1 MSISI
6 RGLLLATSGLALAA
20 LAGPAAAQN
29 APDNMLAELVVTAQK
44 RAENVQD
51 IPKPVQVVGSNEL
64 AQSNV
69 TEISDLKKLVPA
81 ISGTGLSIRGVA
93 TSASSIGAEN
103 KVGVT
108 LDDVPQPSRATLAN
122 NLIDIERVEVL
133 PGPQGTLSGRNATG
147 GLINL
152 VTRSPSKTWTGFAT
166 AMVTDD
172 HERQFGAY
180 VSGPITDW
188 AAFSLSAYSRHT
200 RGLLTNLTTGTDT
213 YSEVSGLRGKLELT
227 PTDDLTVT
235 LTAFHQQRNAVE
247 QGLGAFILAY
257 SSIPTSQ
264 IFTPYDFNGPR
275 RPFSELRPAAVS
287 PGQNGFS
294 SPRDSK
300 SRTMNDG
307 GVIRIDYD
315 LGENTLT
322 SITSYLRESNPAR
335 TDLTASTLVNMAM
348 RPDFDGFAH
357 IFNKTNYVTQE
368 VRLTSPTTTAFQYV
382 VGAFYSKTENTYD
395 YTRFLLPVDWHRVF
409 GQEAFALF
417 GHASYD
423 VTDKLTLS
431 GGLRYE
437 KDEIDY
443 DWTFKPIG
451 ATSRRLENGITIPF
465 PKIND
470 LIVSRGSASGDY
482 VNYDVSAQYHLTDAI
497 MAYVTYGKASQ
508 GPVYDA
514 EDNTVAMVRPL
525 TALEPEKVKAVEA
538 GLKTEWFDRRL
549 VLNANYFDSRYDNYQ
564 LQTILYDATMANTI
578 PVLKL
583 ASVGQVRTRGV
594 ELSGAAVVTS
604 DFRLNAAVS
613 YTDAKIESFPYA
625 PCYTGQTA
633 ALGCQTIVVPGET
646 AARPV
651 QRDLAGRSLAS
662 APKWRGTFSGAYTFR
677 QLIGDYDLILSGTVR
692 AQSKSNTDLLG
703 DPAKN
708 LAATTFVDAAASLT
722 NGTYRL
728 DLLANNIFEE
738 SAETYGTTMGIYQ
751 PPAGTVI
758 RTRTGMS
765 RDNTRY
771 FGLRVTATY

>member
-1 MSISI
+1 MLISA
-6 RGLLLATSGLALAA
+6 RRALMASSALVLMAA
-20 LAGPAAAQN
+20 SPAAAQSS
-29 APDNMLAELVVTAQK
+29 DDGLLAELVVTAQK

-51 IPKPVQVVGSNEL
+51 IPKPVQVVGAGEL
-64 AQSNV
+64 AQNNV
-69 TEISDLKKLVPA
+69 TEIADLKKLVPS

-93 TSASSIGAEN
+93 TSASNIGAEN

-147 GLINL
+147 GLINM
-152 VTRSPSKTWTGFAT
+152 VTRSPSDVWTGFAT
-166 AMVTDD
+166 ALVTDD
-172 HERQFGAY
+172 GERQFGGF
-180 VSGPITDW
+180 VSGPINDW

-200 RGLLTNLTTGTDT
+200 KGVLTNLTTGTDT
-213 YSEVSGLRGKLELT
+213 YSEVNGVRGKLELT
-227 PTDDLTVT
+227 PTEDLTVT

-247 QGLGAFILAY
+247 QGLGALILGY
-257 SSIPTSQ
+257 SSVPTTQ
-264 IFTPYDFNGPR
+264 IFTPYDFNFPK
-275 RPFSELRPAAVS
+275 RPYSELRPA
-287 PGQNGFS
+287 PTTFDLDGFV

-300 SRTMNDG
+300 SRTMDDG
-307 GVIRIDYD
+307 GVLRIDYD
-315 LGENTLT
+315 LDAVTLT
-322 SITSYLRESNPAR
+322 SITSFLRETNPAT

-357 IFNKTNYVTQE
+357 IYNKTRYVTQE
-368 VRLTSPTTTAFQYV
+368 VRLTSSGDGPLQYV
-382 VGAFYSKTENTYD
+382 AGAFYSNTENTYD

-409 GQEAFALF
+409 GQEAFAVF
-417 GHASYD
+417 GHASYN
-423 VTDKLTLS
+423 VTDKLTVM

-437 KDEIDY
+437 KDKVDY
-443 DWTFKPIG
+443 TWVFNPIG

-470 LIVSRGSASGDY
+470 LIVSQGDDSGDY
-482 VNYDVSAQYHLTDAI
+482 VNYDASVQYHLTDNV

-514 EDNTVAMVRPL
+514 EDNTAAMAGTL
-525 TALEPEKVKAVEA
+525 KTLEPEKVKAVEA
-538 GLKTEWFDRRL
+538 GLKTEWFDRRMT
-549 VLNANYFDSRYDNYQ
+549 LNVNYFDSRYENYQ
-564 LQTILYDATMANTI
+564 LQTILYDATQANTI

-583 ASVGQVRTRGV
+583 ASVGEVRTHGV
-594 ELSGAAVVTS
+594 ELSAAAVVTD

-633 ALGCQTIVVPGET
+633 AQGCETIVVPGET
-646 AARPV
+646 IARPV
-651 QRDLAGRSLAS
+651 QRDLAGRQLAS
-662 APKWRGTFSGAYTFR
+662 APEWRGTFSGAYTFR
-677 QLIGDYDLILSGTVR
+677 EVLGDYDIVLNGTVR

-708 LAATTFVDAAASLT
+708 LAATTFVDLGVSFT
-722 NGTYRL
+722 NGTYKL
-728 DLLANNIFEE
+728 DLLANNVFEE
-738 SAETYGTTMGIYQ
+738 SAETYGTTLGIFL
-751 PPAGTVI
+751 PPAGTVV
-758 RTRTGMS
+758 RTRTGVS

-771 FGLRVTATY
+771 FGVRFTANY

>member
-1 MSISI
+1 MPISA
-6 RGLLLATSGLALAA
+6 RRAFMASSALALMAA
-20 LAGPAAAQN
+20 WPAAAQSS
-29 APDNMLAELVVTAQK
+29 DTGLLAEVVVTAQK

-51 IPKPVQVVGSNEL
+51 IPKPVQVVGADEL
-64 AQSNV
+64 AKSNV
-69 TEISDLKKLVPA
+69 TEIADLRKLAPS
-81 ISGTGLSIRGVA
+81 ISGSGLSIRGVA

-122 NLIDIERVEVL
+122 NLIDIDRVEVL

-152 VTRSPSKTWTGFAT
+152 VTRSPSSVWTGFAT

-172 HERQFGAY
+172 GERQFGAY
-180 VSGPITDW
+180 VSGPINDW

-200 RGLLTNLTTGTDT
+200 QGVLTNLTTGTDT
-213 YSEVSGLRGKLELT
+213 YSEVNGLRGKLKLT
-227 PTDDLTVT
+227 PTENLTVT

-247 QGLGAFILAY
+247 QGLGALILGY
-257 SSIPTSQ
+257 SSVPASQ
-264 IFTPYDFNGPR
+264 IFTPYDFNNPR
-275 RPFSELRPAAVS
+275 RPYSELRPAPVS
-287 PGQNGFS
+287 FGVDGFA

-300 SRTMNDG
+300 SRTMDDG
-307 GVIRIDYD
+307 GVLRFDYA
-315 LGENTLT
+315 LGDNTLT
-322 SITSYLRESNPAR
+322 SITSFLRETNPAT
-335 TDLTASTLVNMAM
+335 TDLTASTLINMAM

-357 IFNKTNYVTQE
+357 IYNKTNYVTQE
-368 VRLTSPTTTAFQYV
+368 VRLTSPTTTDLQYV

-417 GHASYD
+417 GHVSYN
-423 VTDKLTLS
+423 VTDKLTVG

-437 KDEIDY
+437 RDKIDY
-443 DWTFKPIG
+443 NWVFNPIE
-451 ATSRRLENGITIPF
+451 ATSRRLENGLTIPF

-470 LIVSRGSASGDY
+470 LIVSQGDADGDY
-482 VNYDVSAQYHLTDAI
+482 VNYDVSAQYHLTDNV
-497 MAYVTYGKASQ
+497 MAYITYGKASQ

-525 TALEPEKVKAVEA
+525 TALDPEKVKAVEA
-538 GLKTEWFDRRL
+538 GLKTEWFDRRMT
-549 VLNANYFDSRYDNYQ
+549 LNLNYFDSRYENYQ

-583 ASVGQVRTRGV
+583 ASVGEVRTHGV
-594 ELSGAAVVTS
+594 ELSSAAVVNAN
-604 DFRLNAAVS
+604 FRVNAAVS

-633 ALGCQTIVVPGET
+633 AQGCETIVVPGEST
-646 AARPV
+646 ARPV
-651 QRDLAGRSLAS
+651 QRDLAGAALAS
-662 APKWRGTFSGAYTFR
+662 APKWRGTISGAYTFR
-677 QLIGDYDLILSGTVR
+677 EVLGDYDMIVSGTLR

-708 LAATTFVDAAASLT
+708 LAATTFVDAALSLT
-722 NGTYRL
+722 NGTYKF

-738 SAETYGTTMGIYQ
+738 SAETYGSTLGIFL
-751 PPAGTVI
+751 PPAGTQI
-758 RTRTGMS
+758 RTRTGIS

-771 FGLRVTATY
+771 FGVRFTATY